1 MAQVGNAQAK
11 EESKVVCQTKEDG
24 ALQRKDEPSSIGGNA
39 RQMFEAN
46 NLGGTSV
53 VYLGQQNNKGEPRN
67 DLYK

>member
-24 ALQRKDEPSSIGGNA
+24 ALQRKDEPSIGGNA